1 MYITQDIL
9 SKSLKNTIY
18 AHQGDL
24 VTIGEEIQ
32 AYDGKIV
39 VATKGDSKFHVSTEF
54 LSEDF
59 VQRAVVEKKRNQ

>member
-9 SKSLKNTIY
+9 SKSRKNTIY

-32 AYDGKIV
+32 AHDGKIV
-39 VATKGDSKFHVSTEF
+39 VAELRGNKFHVSTEF

-59 VQRAVVEKKRNQ
+59 VQMAVTEKKRK